1 LLPCLR
7 RRLPSLGIDR
17 EQDRDHRHAEAEEQ
31 DQRKGDTHGA
41 ASASIIGGE
50 SLGAACRVAAYR
62 LLLVDRSIEG
72 EQQAPGPAEEPDWK
86 HEGCHE
92 AGGQR

>member
-1 LLPCLR
+1 LPCLR

-31 DQRKGDTHGA
+31 DQRKRDAHGA

-50 SLGAACRVAAYR
+50 SLGAAYRVAAYR